1 MDEPTRA
8 AVDRWLSK
16 AQRDLVTAQTM
27 LASNPPL
34 TDIVCFHSQQC
45 AEKALKA
52 FLVAAGVHV
61 DRTHYLPRLLE
72 LCRDADDSFGQ
83 LAEDATSLTD
93 YAVATRYPDVDEP
106 DPTEDEA
113 RAATAAAER
122 VLTFA
127 RTANHELIDLPCPG
141 V

>member
-1 MDEPTRA
+1 MDDATRG
-8 AVDRWLSK
+8 AVSRWLSK
-16 AQRDLVTAQTM
+16 AEHDLVTARTM
-27 LASNPPL
+27 LGSVPPL
-34 TDIVCFHSQQC
+34 TDVVCFHSQQC

-52 FLVAAGVHV
+52 FLVAVGVHV

-72 LCRDADDSFGQ
+72 LCRGADDSFGE
-83 LAEDATSLTD
+83 LTEDAASLTD

-122 VLTFA
+122 VLAFVLA
-127 RTANHELIDLPCPG
+127 VAAN
-141 V
+141 